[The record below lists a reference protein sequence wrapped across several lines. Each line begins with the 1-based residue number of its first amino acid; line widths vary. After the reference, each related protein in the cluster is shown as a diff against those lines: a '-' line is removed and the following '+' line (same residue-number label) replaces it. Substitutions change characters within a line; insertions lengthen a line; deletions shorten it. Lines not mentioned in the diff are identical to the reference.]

1 MERRGIVKMVDW
13 TKRRELVDSIIL
25 TISFS
30 KIR

>member
-1 MERRGIVKMVDW
+1 MERRGIVKMVEW

-25 TISFS
+25 TISF